1 METTEGP
8 LRLPALEFIPTLS
21 KDFSPYSLALQ
32 SKKKVTEAKVKG
44 AGEAAQCCL
53 LHNHKGLV
61 WIPAAM

>member
-32 SKKKVTEAKVKG
+32 SKKKKKKVTEAKVKG
-44 AGEAAQCCL
+44 AGEAAQ
-53 LHNHKGLV
+53 LHNNKGLV
-61 WIPAAM
+61 WVPAM